1 MTVKTA
7 AQLKANFQGQDPQDF
22 VADLVDTAEDLPTA
36 TTSVSGV
43 VELATDAEAIT
54 GTDTA
59 RAVTP
64 HALAAAVPA
73 ASETAVGKVELAT
86 TAETVAVTD
95 YTRAVTPRGL
105 GGALA
110 KLFLISFT
118 GHNGAGA
125 CTANGVAVGDV
136 IYAVAGLTD
145 VGAADASFEEVVTVV
160 NQIQQASASD
170 LSLKNFVALVYRP
183 S

>member
-36 TTSVSGV
+36 TTSVSGI
-43 VELATDAEAIT
+43 VELATDAEAIA

-73 ASETAVGKVELAT
+73 ASETVVGKVELAT
-86 TAETVAVTD
+86 NAETIPVAD

-105 GGALA
+105 GAALA
-110 KLFLISFT
+110 KMFVISFA

-125 CTANGVAVGDV
+125 CTATGVAVNDV
-136 IYAVAGLTD
+136 IFGVAGLTD
-145 VGAADASFEEVVTVV
+145 VGQADASFEAVVTVAD
-160 NQIQQASASD
+160 QIQQASASD

>member
-73 ASETAVGKVELAT
+73 ASETVVGKVELAT
-86 TAETVAVTD
+86 NAETIPVAD
-95 YTRAVTPRGL
+95 YT
-105 GGALA
+105 
-110 KLFLISFT
+110 ISFT

-125 CTANGVAVGDV
+125 CTATGVAVNDV
-136 IYAVAGLTD
+136 IFGVAGLTD
-145 VGAADASFEEVVTVV
+145 VGQADASFEAVVTVAD
-160 NQIQQASASD
+160 QIQQASASD

>member
-36 TTSVSGV
+36 TTSVSGI
-43 VELATDAEAIT
+43 VELATDAEAIA

-64 HALAAAVPA
+64 
-73 ASETAVGKVELAT
+73 
-86 TAETVAVTD
+86 
-95 YTRAVTPRGL
+95 RGL
-105 GGALA
+105 GAALA
-110 KLFLISFT
+110 KMFVISFA

-125 CTANGVAVGDV
+125 CTATGVAVNDV
-136 IYAVAGLTD
+136 IFGIAGLTD
-145 VGAADASFEEVVTVV
+145 VGQADASFEAVVTVV
-160 NQIQQASASD
+160 DQIQQASASD

>member
-64 HALAAAVPA
+64 
-73 ASETAVGKVELAT
+73 
-86 TAETVAVTD
+86 
-95 YTRAVTPRGL
+95 RGL
-105 GGALA
+105 GAALA
-110 KLFLISFT
+110 KMFVISFA

-125 CTANGVAVGDV
+125 CTATGVAVNDV
-136 IYAVAGLTD
+136 IFGIAGLTD
-145 VGAADASFEEVVTVV
+145 VGQADASFEAVVTVV
-160 NQIQQASASD
+160 DQIQQASASD